1 MKILLIPNFIKP
13 NSIPCAEQ
21 VVHKLRELGAVP
33 MLDTK
38 SKKLLVGVDD
48 CVEGDFSTLLKECDV
63 LLTIG
68 GDGTILKAVQHAVL
82 TDKPILGVNAGRIGF
97 LSQVEMNELDA
108 LERLVSGNYRLSR
121 RMLLEAE
128 IVRKEG
134 SEKYLALN
142 EIVIA
147 QGNYGKIVDISVLR
161 DEQEITHIRAD
172 GLIFATPTGSTAYS
186 LSVGGS
192 IADPEIDLIL
202 LTAISPYSAFNRSL
216 LLPADREYM
225 AREEN
230 LRNQD
235 GLQDGLLVMAD
246 GKNLA
251 LIGEGEYVRVRRAS
265 VYAQLIDLQLRDFY
279 SNLHE
284 KLSLRR

>member
-1 MKILLIPNFIKP
+1 MKILLVPNFIKP
-13 NSIPCAEQ
+13 NSIPCAGQ

-33 MLDTK
+33 MLDTE
-38 SKKLLVGVDD
+38 SKKLLDGVEG

-82 TDKPILGVNAGRIGF
+82 TNKPILGVNAGRIGF

-147 QGNYGKIVDISVLR
+147 QGNYGKIVDISVMR
-161 DEQEITHIRAD
+161 DEREITHIRAD

-251 LIGEGEYVRVRRAS
+251 LIGEGEYVRVRRAG